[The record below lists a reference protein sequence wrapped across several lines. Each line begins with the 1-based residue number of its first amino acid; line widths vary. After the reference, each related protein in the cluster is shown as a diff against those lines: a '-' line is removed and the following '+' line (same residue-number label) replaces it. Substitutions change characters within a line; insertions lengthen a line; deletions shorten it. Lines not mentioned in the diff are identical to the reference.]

1 MEPNSHDQHR
11 RRNPPHLPHPDPQ
24 LARADRVVF
33 DTDGRRFAE
42 QSGCR
47 MATSTKNARRE
58 EHFDV
63 DGLGRLG

>member
-1 MEPNSHDQHR
+1 MTSTDGEIR
-11 RRNPPHLPHPDPQ
+11 RTCRTQ
-24 LARADRVVF
+24 TRKLARADRVVF